1 MKKIN
6 YGFLLS
12 NEFLLLLIVF
22 SVFYLIFRNLSSY
35 PITMA
40 DEWLYSHFSVFEH
53 GSKSIRN
60 NHFFYLIYSY
70 TSQCGSFFLQCGRVL
85 NLVFYCIGIFVIFLL
100 SRKYLP
106 LNLSLLVAFISLIYP
121 NNAYTIYFMP
131 ESMFFSFFWIFVY
144 FLFNY
149 DKQRFQ
155 LIILSVI
162 LALTFLIKPHILII
176 TPGILLVLIIKNNN
190 KINAELIVEIFSM
203 AIAFIFFR
211 YLFSA
216 LYTGSLNFNFFDSS
230 NYHDY
235 SASLSSLFN
244 FKVIL
249 KLLPLI
255 PYYIFNHVKGIFLS
269 LNLLLFFTFFLKES
283 KSLKDIIISKYF
295 FLLTLITALIVIAI
309 FQVEFFLFYP
319 EYFYAPYEVFGRLS
333 QRHYDF
339 IFPGI
344 IMNAFFYIFHQY
356 TDYSEVDNTFYW
368 KKNVVLLV
376 ILTIFSAFI
385 ISYKFGASNI
395 LFTDAPTLS
404 AILRKNYFLILI
416 SIGIPFFLLIKIRK
430 AYMFL
435 LIVITAIL
443 LQYNLSKILIKNNN
457 HSIYD
462 DAGIVSNIINPSSK
476 VMFYG
481 YDQAGLYKALFYR
494 PDNSEFRILTNN
506 YDENMDVI
514 CKENFD
520 LHILINYNK
529 IDRNQFKECNL
540 FFVN

>member
-1 MKKIN
+1 
-6 YGFLLS
+6 
-12 NEFLLLLIVF
+12 
-22 SVFYLIFRNLSSY
+22 
-35 PITMA
+35 
-40 DEWLYSHFSVFEH
+40 
-53 GSKSIRN
+53 
-60 NHFFYLIYSY
+60 
-70 TSQCGSFFLQCGRVL
+70 
-85 NLVFYCIGIFVIFLL
+85 
-100 SRKYLP
+100 
-106 LNLSLLVAFISLIYP
+106 
-121 NNAYTIYFMP
+121 
-131 ESMFFSFFWIFVY
+131 
-144 FLFNY
+144 
-149 DKQRFQ
+149 
-155 LIILSVI
+155 
-162 LALTFLIKPHILII
+162 
-176 TPGILLVLIIKNNN
+176 
-190 KINAELIVEIFSM
+190 M

-211 YLFSA
+211 YLFST

-319 EYFYAPYEVFGRLS
+319 EYFYAPYEVFGRIS

-376 ILTIFSAFI
+376 ILIIFSALI